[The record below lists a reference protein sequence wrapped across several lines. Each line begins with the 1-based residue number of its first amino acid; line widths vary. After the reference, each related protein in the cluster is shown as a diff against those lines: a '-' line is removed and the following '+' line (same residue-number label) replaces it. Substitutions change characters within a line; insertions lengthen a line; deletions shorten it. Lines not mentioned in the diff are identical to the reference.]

1 MKTWKAVSAVFQ
13 GGSQQI
19 NALRGKR
26 VRTKAA
32 LSSARVYDP
41 VYNRQETTDVQR
53 GAVGF
58 VSNPL
63 ADELLIAFPKQ
74 EHTQSGSLEALMRNC
89 MFYVVVINGPTFKDQ
104 FDVEL

>member
-1 MKTWKAVSAVFQ
+1 MKTWKAASIVFQ
-13 GGSQQI
+13 GGTQQI

-26 VRTKAA
+26 VRTKAV

-41 VYNRQETTDVQR
+41 VYNRQETTDLQR

-63 ADELLIAFPKQ
+63 ADDLLIAFPKQ
-74 EHTQSGSLEALMRNC
+74 EHTQPSSLEALMRNC
-89 MFYVVVINGPTFKDQ
+89 MFYVVVVSGPTFKTQ